1 MTNPLRQVMLIGHM
15 AGDSMT
21 KKTFTFTKR
30 LLMILSA
37 ALSLVSVVL
46 LETNL
51 KGVTHV

>member
-30 LLMILSA
+30 LLMVVSA
-37 ALSLVSVVL
+37 ALSLASVAL